1 MPWLLQQS
9 LPQRLPVGQ
18 LQNAREEA
26 AALKVG
32 EKGKKGLQEN
42 SCCHF
47 LMTSSRALGAPP
59 TAGWGRKHGYH
70 YPPFQIKNKRHREWR
85 VEGTCPDS
93 QSSLVVEAGLEQEA
107 RLTTRPATIAVR
119 PLHLGPLTL
128 QPLCLSQM
136 DCLLEDCKS
145 S

>member
-1 MPWLLQQS
+1 MPWFLQRS

-42 SCCHF
+42 NCCHF
-47 LMTSSRALGAPP
+47 LMTSSWALRAPP

-70 YPPFQIKNKRHREWR
+70 YPPFQIKNKSHREWR

-93 QSSLVVEAGLEQEA
+93 QSSLVTEAGLEQEA

-119 PLHLGPLTL
+119 PLPLGPLTL
-128 QPLCLSQM
+128 KPLCLSQM
-136 DCLLEDCKS
+136 DYLLEDCKS

>member
-1 MPWLLQQS
+1 MPWFLQRS

-70 YPPFQIKNKRHREWR
+70 YPPFQIKNKRHREWM
-85 VEGTCPDS
+85 VERTCPDS

-107 RLTTRPATIAVR
+107 RLTTRPATSAVR